1 MDIGRMFITFLLII
15 FGLAL
20 TPTIGDS
27 VYGVLWND
35 TNVSVRVANNITNA
49 AARSI
54 ISLIPLVWVFIVIGI
69 GAAAVV
75 NMFEDMQEYPHP
87 FLHHYFKYLHPL
99 D

>member
-1 MDIGRMFITFLLII
+1 MIKMKFDWIKNKRRGQVDMGLMFLTFLMII

-20 TPTIGDS
+20 TPTIGDA

-35 TNVSVRVANNITNA
+35 TNVSVRIPNNITNA

-69 GAAAVV
+69 GATAVV
-75 NMFEDMQEYPHP
+75 KMFEEM
-87 FLHHYFKYLHPL
+87 
-99 D
+99 